1 MAFHIDSSVLPRI
14 YGYNHAREMF
24 NNITPIRGGDQSVR
38 RIGRRSD
45 ATKWL
50 RHEIRDGVDVFV
62 AGLHHSNI
70 VEYHPTHYELSMC
83 GWNTQSTQLFI
94 QAITGKG
101 CYAVRL
107 SEYVPR
113 GFRADINAD
122 ATYNGYAIRAN
133 GDYKFDYDN
142 KPLQVMPVIK
152 KYKVNRKRMN
162 EVRKVAKPFYEYLDA
177 MHNITPEHVDT
188 NISYWDNEYRN
199 PVKLARS
206 LDDKSAWWSMF
217 EVLSWQSRFSK
228 YDHTV
233 GQMVYTRN
241 VAGMKR
247 IVDEYLKENNPQVL
261 DEVV

>member
-1 MAFHIDSSVLPRI
+1 MGFHIDSSVLPRI
-14 YGYNHAREMF
+14 YDYNHAREMF
-24 NNITPIRGGDQSVR
+24 NSITPIRGGDQSVR

-152 KYKVNRKRMN
+152 KYRVNRKRMN

-199 PVKLARS
+199 PAMLIQS
-206 LDDKSAWWSMF
+206 IEDKEQWWSMF
-217 EVLSWQSRFSK
+217 EVLTWRTRNSK

-247 IVDEYLKENNPQVL
+247 IVDEYLKDNNSQVL